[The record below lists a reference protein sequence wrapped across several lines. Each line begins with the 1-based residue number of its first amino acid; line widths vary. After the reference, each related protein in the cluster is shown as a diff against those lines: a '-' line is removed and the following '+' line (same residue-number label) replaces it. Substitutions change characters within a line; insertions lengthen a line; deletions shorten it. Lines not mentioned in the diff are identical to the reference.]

1 MSFKRR
7 EGLAGGGIT
16 KYADQNMPVCPFCKS
31 SHPNW
36 LTDAYIAKFSLISA
50 KCINGY
56 KFQCEHCGGV
66 FEIQGHTDFCFQNG
80 AFTSVKLVDA
90 GRGTYNKSK
99 IGVNITIDELKS
111 MSVQEQE

>member
-111 MSVQEQE
+111 MCVQEQE